1 MKIQYVLG
9 FNNEIIPERKEERPM
24 VKKMLCK
31 DQKEIL
37 IGKLATLFTGVT
49 VNDIDEV
56 VDVIKTRLTDE
67 AKEAKNRELLETF
80 DGQVK
85 ILIDKGYPEAAGIYK
100 DWFLEEYINP
110 LRYEFET
117 GDIIVIPERIVSI
130 HKQMSLVKLKN
141 KTGLQHPC
149 INLGM
154 LQQADGVET
163 PNVPY
168 LIHDVEN
175 GVATKNVSFSNCVKL
190 FKKQGRFGLVPEEGI
205 AIVTHKPEM
214 FNNRYIYL
222 LGSRFVS
229 GSVPGLYLN
238 DNGGL
243 ELDYVWPDSTNS
255 KWGSASCG
263 SRIRP

>member
-1 MKIQYVLG
+1 MEK
-9 FNNEIIPERKEERPM
+9 
-24 VKKMLCK
+24 LCK

-37 IGKLATLFTGVT
+37 INKFKALLSEVKVT
-49 VNDIDEV
+49 ADETDEMVN
-56 VDVIKTRLTDE
+56 VIKTCLT
-67 AKEAKNRELLETF
+67 KIKNHRNNRELMKTF

-85 ILIDKGYPEAAGIYK
+85 TLIDKGYPEAAGIYK
-100 DWFLEEYINP
+100 DWFLEEYVNP
-110 LRYEFET
+110 LRYKFET
-117 GDIIVIPERIVSI
+117 GDIIFIPERIVSI

-141 KTGLQHPC
+141 KTGYNTPC

-168 LIHDVEN
+168 LIHDIEN
-175 GVATKNVSFSNCVKL
+175 GVATKNISFSNCVKL

-214 FNNRYIYL
+214 LNNHRYIYL
-222 LGSRFVS
+222 LGSRVVS
-229 GSVPGLYLN
+229 GRVPGLYLN
-238 DNGGL
+238 DDGL
-243 ELDYVWPDSTNS
+243 ELGYVWPDSTNS